1 MLHIPNSAGE
11 NSLTETENDT
21 LCLKSDKICELQKYN
36 SEEQSRRGPLCFC
49 FFSKPLIYVFSRNAH
64 NQDANPLARPLLIAV
79 QVVRTSFGFHLRDCM
94 KSSAPP
100 PPSPP
105 EQILDPRITLHSNSR
120 THDKAPGRNRP
131 DAETTGA
138 FFSVSV
144 RHCNVYLITSTIDH
158 TYMSIVRLSMPWK
171 DRRLAVFIFVRII
184 CLKQT
189 TKKQYMIMGHH
200 RILEI
205 LTF

>member
-36 SEEQSRRGPLCFC
+36 SEKQSRRGPLCFC

-94 KSSAPP
+94 KSSDP
-100 PPSPP
+100 PPSRA
-105 EQILDPRITLHSNSR
+105 DPWCKNNLALKLTN
-120 THDKAPGRNRP
+120 TWQGRNRP

-144 RHCNVYLITSTIDH
+144 RHCNVHLITSTIDH